1 MRKFID
7 DNWTLLCMLIGF
19 IIMCIF
25 RNTSPIGE
33 GIGFLFF
40 GIGFY
45 GSLNE
50 D

>member
-1 MRKFID
+1 
-7 DNWTLLCMLIGF
+7 MLIGF
-19 IIMCIF
+19 ILISISW
-25 RNTSPIGE
+25 NTSPIGE